1 MWSVLG
7 NITVS
12 RVRLNLHSRD
22 IEATETF
29 TTSAE
34 LRQLLSVVRPGR
46 LGLMRATKRS
56 WTEEDSTRLVEL
68 VRSGVSA
75 ARCAVIF
82 KRRITSVQK
91 EARRR
96 GCAFPDI
103 RAVKK
108 ARIARGVEE
117 ENRLR
122 QT

>member
-1 MWSVLG
+1 
-7 NITVS
+7 
-12 RVRLNLHSRD
+12 
-22 IEATETF
+22 
-29 TTSAE
+29 
-34 LRQLLSVVRPGR
+34 
-46 LGLMRATKRS
+46 MRATKRS
-56 WTEEDSTRLVEL
+56 WTEEDSARLVEL

-75 ARCAVIF
+75 TRCAVIF

-91 EARRR
+91 EARRL
-96 GCAFPDI
+96 GCGFPDT